1 MLNMTNHGTV
11 RACVSPEA
19 VKVDENSVWI
29 AENVTTVTV
38 TDESGERTEYEFT
51 LTQYTK
57 DEYIRAII
65 DKNATLETDMTN
77 TQLALCEVYE
87 MLGTM

>member
-1 MLNMTNHGTV
+1 M
-11 RACVSPEA
+11 
-19 VKVDENSVWI
+19 
-29 AENVTTVTV
+29 

-57 DEYIRAII
+57 DEYIRAMI

-87 MLGTM
+87 MLGAM